1 MSTALAPSPL
11 VEPAFHPEPDPA
23 VIAAAEEMLEQQE
36 GAARPPARSRLR
48 TSTSSHPPSRPL
60 IEAAQRKAVDAIP
73 EKMFAVDLSKY
84 TSPLPPPAFPGT
96 PLSPYRHCPCVGSLP
111 GRVCPFCSGTKWT
124 RLCPW
129 CEGEGR
135 ITLNVRRGAE
145 RTQPCGFCA
154 TRGTLPASLADVAE
168 ATRAAE
174 EFAAGPG
181 GQAAAA
187 ADDAGPEFR
196 RAVRLPGIGVTATK
210 RTGTLAA
217 RQNERDRLAR
227 RTKKRKKE
235 KAAAGKAAAA
245 A

>member
-1 MSTALAPSPL
+1 MSTALALSPL
-11 VEPAFHPEPDPA
+11 AEPAFHPEPDPA
-23 VIAAAEEMLEQQE
+23 ILAAAAAEDLLGQQAEAEGEEAGLLSPFALTDEHEFPTSDQRLIKEQANQL
-36 GAARPPARSRLR
+36 ATRLD
-48 TSTSSHPPSRPL
+48 
-60 IEAAQRKAVDAIP
+60 AVAI
-73 EKMFAVDLSKY
+73 AIS
-84 TSPLPPPAFPGT
+84 LPTAPPAFPGT

-124 RLCPW
+124 RLCPR
-129 CEGEGR
+129 CKGEGR

-168 ATRAAE
+168 ATRVAE
-174 EFAAGPG
+174 EF
-181 GQAAAA
+181 A

-210 RTGTLAA
+210 RTRTLAA
-217 RQNERDRLAR
+217 RQNERERLSR

-245 A
+245 AA